1 MEKYYDLV
9 VSLVKNHRK
18 YPEYESILND
28 IVNDVMQ
35 RAETICK
42 SVDDNDVV
50 FSYLVK
56 LVSTSMIT
64 VPKKMGVK
72 AVHNYNMNISQVID
86 AQSPIAIAPA
96 QVESDISLVTQQ
108 TTNNQLNLNH
118 NLVDNMINSVKEDA
132 VSHIQ
137 DFSSTLEME
146 DAEEGFAE
154 EEIVDFS
161 QETDDELI
169 QTDSEVLEIE
179 EAEEGFAEEE
189 VIDFSQETDDELIQT
204 DSEVL
209 EMEEAEEGFAEE
221 EIIDFSQEADD
232 ELIQTDSEVLEIE
245 EAEE

>member
-72 AVHNYNMNISQVID
+72 AMRNYNMNISQVID
-86 AQSPIAIAPA
+86 AQKIL
-96 QVESDISLVTQQ
+96 QNKKL
-108 TTNNQLNLNH
+108 LNLFTNH
-118 NLVDNMINSVKEDA
+118 KKCDIMVMPNNLNIHSYRFFLF
-132 VSHIQ
+132 I
-137 DFSSTLEME
+137 
-146 DAEEGFAE
+146 
-154 EEIVDFS
+154 
-161 QETDDELI
+161 
-169 QTDSEVLEIE
+169 
-179 EAEEGFAEEE
+179 
-189 VIDFSQETDDELIQT
+189 
-204 DSEVL
+204 
-209 EMEEAEEGFAEE
+209 
-221 EIIDFSQEADD
+221 
-232 ELIQTDSEVLEIE
+232 
-245 EAEE
+245 